1 MDLLT
6 CSTLTQ
12 SSQRNLFQT
21 QLADPLMLL
30 WSLLVLR
37 KLRKLFWDFPMLHPL
52 TPSCSESSKW
62 VIWWWFTSAE
72 ISFGFTAKWDLSGR
86 KIAHTIGSCLALYS
100 ISEAM
105 MEVFKEHW
113 LPSVSGRG
121 HCGGAVW
128 LHTGRKSIYQK
139 GRNKNLLSSH
149 YFKILHFH
157 LTWIRV
163 MVVRRLLVPRH
174 VPFAMS
180 KVAGI
185 GLVTFKCY
193 PTTCGN
199 VNTAG
204 RLVLVTADELN
215 IRSLV

>member
-1 MDLLT
+1 
-6 CSTLTQ
+6 
-12 SSQRNLFQT
+12 
-21 QLADPLMLL
+21 
-30 WSLLVLR
+30 
-37 KLRKLFWDFPMLHPL
+37 
-52 TPSCSESSKW
+52 
-62 VIWWWFTSAE
+62 
-72 ISFGFTAKWDLSGR
+72 
-86 KIAHTIGSCLALYS
+86 
-100 ISEAM
+100 
-105 MEVFKEHW
+105 
-113 LPSVSGRG
+113 
-121 HCGGAVW
+121 
-128 LHTGRKSIYQK
+128 
-139 GRNKNLLSSH
+139 
-149 YFKILHFH
+149 
-157 LTWIRV
+157 